1 MYFPVKFTR
10 TYTAVFT
17 KLVKKLVKKNKVVLG
32 FNSLALLEFAV
43 FQQDVRR
50 KLEYAS
56 LCCFFFF
63 FGHG

>member
-10 TYTAVFT
+10 TITAVFT
-17 KLVKKLVKKNKVVLG
+17 KLVKKRVKKSKVVLG

-43 FQQDVRR
+43 FQLEVRR

-63 FGHG
+63 GYG